1 VWGGVRLALNTEYPV
16 LVVSSGSMC
25 PPTNCV
31 LPIGSLIVIR
41 GQDPST
47 IVPAPP
53 PYGSII
59 VFRPYVC
66 QPDYLVVHRVI
77 QEIRDSNGYSFVTK
91 GDNNGGPDI
100 WDARCGAALTMIS
113 NSQVVGVY
121 QGMVPI
127 PYLGSAILG
136 IRSFMYDD
144 TTGQPR
150 PEGILVIVILIIAL
164 FAFEVIEPSKKPKP
178 EALPSDSDGQPD
190 PTPTRS
196 SRVEKFPNPGR
207 TQLSFFFRKRKASV
221 HWRKQ
226 GDTGPSS
233 GGQAAA
239 DFGGEVTDNL
249 RGAPRSL
256 GFHST
261 LQE

>member
-1 VWGGVRLALNTEYPV
+1 LALNTEYPV

-31 LPIGSLIVIR
+31 LPVGSLIVIR

-53 PYGSII
+53 PSGSII

-66 QPDYLVVHRVI
+66 EPDYLVVHRVI
-77 QEIRDSNGYSFVTK
+77 QEVKDSNGYSFVTK
-91 GDNNGGPDI
+91 GDNNGGPDDWATEAHCRVSLNTI
-100 WDARCGAALTMIS
+100 LVQGLPATLLPSA
-113 NSQVVGVY
+113 QVVGVY

-127 PYLGSAILG
+127 PYIGSAILG

-144 TTGQPR
+144 TTGQPK

-178 EALPSDSDGQPD
+178 EGPTSNSDAQPA
-190 PTPTRS
+190 PAT
-196 SRVEKFPNPGR
+196 
-207 TQLSFFFRKRKASV
+207 
-221 HWRKQ
+221 
-226 GDTGPSS
+226 PSS
-233 GGQAAA
+233 
-239 DFGGEVTDNL
+239 T
-249 RGAPRSL
+249 
-256 GFHST
+256 ST
-261 LQE
+261 TQS